1 MMLRRNSFSE
11 KVRAANHKLVSSGT
25 VRGSVLIIVLWVAF
39 GLVSLALY
47 FAHSMSF
54 ELRAADNRLASVQ
67 AQLAIE
73 GGARYVSNILAT
85 MEAPGIMPDL
95 LSYRAEAVQIGE
107 GQFWLI
113 GRPAG
118 EWQADYT
125 RPLFGLIDEGAKLNL
140 NTATVDMLQM
150 LPGMTPELAASI
162 VTWRSAGSSQ
172 TGGASD
178 STYARLDPPYR
189 CKHAPFET
197 VEELRLVYGMT
208 TDLLYGEDINLN
220 GVLDPNE
227 DDGDVLLPTDNRDGR
242 LDPGIF
248 EYVTVYTREPNT
260 GRTNV
265 NNPQQLA
272 LLLEAKLGVQRANE
286 ILARLGAAPGGTQP
300 RPPAQGAQPGG
311 GTQAAP
317 GAQPGTIQV
326 STVLEFYVMSGMAIE
341 EFEQI
346 ANDITASGA
355 QYIEGLVNVNT
366 APEAVLACIPGIGP
380 QNAPALVA
388 YRQSHP
394 DRLSSVAWVVEVL
407 GAQNALLAAPYITTR
422 SYQFTADIA
431 AVGRFGRGFQ
441 RARFVFDTSDGLP
454 KIVYRRDLTHLGW
467 ALGKETWN
475 NLQLAKKT
483 R

>member
-1 MMLRRNSFSE
+1 MTTLRNSVT
-11 KVRAANHKLVSSGT
+11 KQTPTDGRNGAADAALA
-25 VRGSVLIIVLWVAF
+25 GSVLIIVLWVAF

-54 ELRAADNRLASVQ
+54 ELRAADNRLAVAQ

-73 GGARYVSNILAT
+73 GAARYVSNILAT
-85 MEAPGIMPDL
+85 TETPGIMPDP
-95 LSYRAEAVQIGE
+95 LSYNAEAVQVGE

-118 EWQADYT
+118 DLQTDYT
-125 RPLFGLIDEGAKLNL
+125 RPLFGLIDEGSKLNL

-150 LPGMTPELAASI
+150 LPGMTPDLAASI
-162 VTWRSAGSSQ
+162 VAWRSTSTSQ
-172 TGGASD
+172 TGGADD

-197 VEELRLVYGMT
+197 VDELRLIYGMT
-208 TDLLYGEDINLN
+208 TELLYGEDINLN

-227 DDGDVLLPTDNRDGR
+227 NDGDTLAPPDNRDGR

-265 NNPQQLA
+265 NNTQQLA
-272 LLLEAKLGVQRANE
+272 SLLEARLGTQRANE
-286 ILARLGAAPGGTQP
+286 ILARLGSGPVGARPPGQGTQ
-300 RPPAQGAQPGG
+300 QGGASQP
-311 GTQAAP
+311 AP
-317 GAQPGTIQV
+317 GAQPGAIQV
-326 STVLEFYVMSGMAIE
+326 ATELEFFTMSGMTIE

-346 ANDITASGA
+346 ANDITATDA
-355 QYIEGLVNVNT
+355 QYIEGRVNVNT

-380 QNAPALVA
+380 QNASALVA

-394 DRLSSVAWVVEVL
+394 ERLASVAWVVEVL
-407 GAQNALLAAPYITTR
+407 GEQNALLAAPYITTR
-422 SYQFTADIA
+422 SYQVTADIA
-431 AVGRFGRGFQ
+431 AVGRFGRGYQ
-441 RARFVFDTSDGLP
+441 RVRFLFDTSDGLP
-454 KIVYRRDLTHLGW
+454 KILYRRDLTHLGW

-475 NLQLAKKT
+475 NLQLAKQT